1 LSYVPRAGD
10 QLASLEITNQALKPE
25 KFTNREVGVKWD
37 IHPKLAL
44 TAAMYQLDR
53 TNVAIPDPVDATRSL
68 LVKGQRTQGIEVGI
82 SGRITSA
89 WSTSGG
95 YAYQDGK
102 ITTAQPENGVVGSKL
117 AQLPKHTFSLWNRYD
132 FSPHWGAGLGV
143 INRSNMFTSTD
154 NTVNLPG
161 YTRFDGAL
169 YAKIDKNLRVQL
181 NVENLL
187 NKYYF
192 LSANNNNNISP
203 GSPIAAR
210 VSMIGNF

>member
-1 LSYVPRAGD
+1 
-10 QLASLEITNQALKPE
+10 
-25 KFTNREVGVKWD
+25 
-37 IHPKLAL
+37 
-44 TAAMYQLDR
+44 M
-53 TNVAIPDPVDATRSL
+53 
-68 LVKGQRTQGIEVGI
+68 
-82 SGRITSA
+82 
-89 WSTSGG
+89 
-95 YAYQDGK
+95 
-102 ITTAQPENGVVGSKL
+102 
-117 AQLPKHTFSLWNRYD
+117 WNRYD

-154 NTVNLPG
+154 NTVSLPG

-169 YAKIDKNLRVQL
+169 YAKLDKNLRLQL

-210 VSMIGNF
+210 VSIIGNF